1 MLSTFLSSLFGFI
14 FLNIPIAFSLILTTI
29 VLMVFAGELS
39 SANIAS
45 SVYRGIDNFPL
56 MAIPFFMLA
65 GEIMNVGGMSRRI
78 VNFANALV
86 GHVTGGLGYVSV
98 VASMIF
104 AGVSGSAVADTSA
117 IGSILLPIMKKEG
130 YDVPKSTA
138 LIAAA
143 GTIGPIIPPSI
154 PMILFGVVA
163 GVSIVKLF
171 LGGVVPGILI
181 GVGLMIVWYF
191 HAKKMGYKAVGHRQT
206 RAEMMTAVKE
216 AGWALMLPIIILGG
230 IVSGVYTPTEAAVVA
245 VVYAF
250 FIGMFVYKELKISQ
264 MPEILVMSG
273 KGTAIVLLVC
283 GAATAAGYMI
293 TTAQVPLMLLRT
305 LNELAG
311 GNVLLAMFW
320 INVLLL
326 IVGCVMDL
334 TPALLILAPMLLP
347 VAESY
352 GLDPV
357 YFGVVMCVNL
367 CIGLI
372 TPPVGTVLYV
382 GCGLS
387 KISMGQITKPLLPFI
402 GVMITV
408 LLLITYIPSLITF
421 IPNLFTN

>member
-1 MLSTFLSSLFGFI
+1 MLSTFLASLFSFI

-29 VLMVFAGELS
+29 VLMVFSNELS

-65 GEIMNVGGMSRRI
+65 GEIMNVGGMSKRI
-78 VNFANALV
+78 VDFANALV
-86 GHVTGGLGYVSV
+86 GHVTGGLGYVAV

-138 LIAAA
+138 LISSA
-143 GTIGPIIPPSI
+143 GCIGPIIPPSI
-154 PMILFGVVA
+154 PMIIFGVVA
-163 GVSIVKLF
+163 NVSIVKLF
-171 LGGVVPGILI
+171 LGGIVPGVLI

-191 HAKKMGYKAVGHRQT
+191 HSKKRGYRALGHRRT
-206 RAEMMTAVKE
+206 GPEMVAAVKE
-216 AGWALMLPIIILGG
+216 AGWALMLPVIILGG
-230 IVSGVYTPTEAAVVA
+230 IVTGIYTPTEAAVVA

-250 FIGMFVYKELKISQ
+250 GIGMFVYKELKLSQ
-264 MPEILVMSG
+264 LPDIFVMAG
-273 KGTAIVLLVC
+273 KSTAVVLLVC

-293 TTAQVPLMLLRT
+293 TTAQVPELLLRT
-305 LNELAG
+305 LDKLAG
-311 GNVLLAMFW
+311 GNVIMAMFW
-320 INVLLL
+320 INILLL

-347 VAESY
+347 VAEGY

-357 YFGVVMCVNL
+357 YFGVVMVVNL

-372 TPPVGTVLYV
+372 TPPVGNVLFV

-387 KISMGQITKPLLPFI
+387 KISMGEVTPPLLQFI
-402 GVMITV
+402 AVMIVV
-408 LLLITYIPSLITF
+408 LLMITYIPGLITF
-421 IPNLFTN
+421 IPNMVSR

>member
-1 MLSTFLSSLFGFI
+1 MLIAFLSSLFSFI
-14 FLNIPIAFSLILTTI
+14 FLNVPIAFSLILTTI
-29 VLMVFAGELS
+29 VLMVFSNELS

-45 SVYRGIDNFPL
+45 SIYRGIDNFPL

-65 GEIMNVGGMSRRI
+65 GEIMNVGGMSKRI
-78 VNFANALV
+78 VGFANALV
-86 GHVTGGLGYVSV
+86 GHVTGGLGYVAV
-98 VASMIF
+98 MASMLF

-130 YDVPKSTA
+130 YDTPKSTA

-154 PMILFGVVA
+154 PMIIFGVIG

-171 LGGVVPGILI
+171 LGGIIPGILI

-191 HAKKMGYKAVGHRQT
+191 HAKKSGYRTGKRVNRSEFMQALKG
-206 RAEMMTAVKE
+206 AS
-216 AGWALMLPIIILGG
+216 WALMLPIIILGG
-230 IVSGVYTPTEAAVVA
+230 IVTGIYTPTEAAVVA

-250 FIGMFVYKELKISQ
+250 IIGMFVYRELTFSQ
-264 MPEILVMSG
+264 LPSIFMHAA
-273 KGTAIVLLVC
+273 KATAIVLLVC

-293 TTAQVPLMLLRT
+293 TTAQIPKMLLNT
-305 LNELAG
+305 LDQLSG

-320 INVLLL
+320 INVLLI

-334 TPALLILAPMLLP
+334 TPALLILGPMLLP
-347 VAESY
+347 VAEGY

-387 KISMGQITKPLLPFI
+387 KISIGEITKPLLPFI
-402 GVMITV
+402 AVMFAV
-408 LLLITYIPSLITF
+408 LFLITYVPGLITF
-421 IPNLFTN
+421 IPNLVK

>member
-1 MLSTFLSSLFGFI
+1 MLTAFLSSLFGFI

-29 VLMVFAGELS
+29 VLMVYAGELS

-45 SVYRGIDNFPL
+45 SIYRGIDNFPL

-78 VNFANALV
+78 VNFANVLV

-138 LIAAA
+138 LISAA

-171 LGGVVPGILI
+171 LGGIIPGILI
-181 GVGLMIVWYF
+181 GLGLMTVWYF
-191 HAKKMGYKAVGHRQT
+191 HAKKQGYKAPSSRLT
-206 RAEMMTAVKE
+206 RKEVLAAVKE

-230 IVSGVYTPTEAAVVA
+230 IITGIYTPTEAAVVA

-250 FIGMFVYKELKISQ
+250 FIGMFIYRELKLSH
-264 MPEILVMSG
+264 MPEILVMAG
-273 KGTAIVLLVC
+273 KATAIVLLVC

-293 TTAQVPLMLLRT
+293 TTAQVPEMLMRT
-305 LNELAG
+305 LTHLAG
-311 GNVLLAMFW
+311 DSPILAMFW
-320 INVLLL
+320 INILLL

-347 VAESY
+347 VAEGY

-402 GVMITV
+402 GVMVVV
-408 LLLITYIPSLITF
+408 LFLITYIPGLITF
-421 IPNLFTN
+421 IPNLVNR

>member
-1 MLSTFLSSLFGFI
+1 MLSAFLSSLFGFI

-78 VNFANALV
+78 VNFANVLV

-138 LIAAA
+138 LVAAA
-143 GTIGPIIPPSI
+143 GCIGPIIPPSI

-171 LGGVVPGILI
+171 LGGIIPGILI
-181 GVGLMIVWYF
+181 GIGLMIVWYF
-191 HAKKMGYKAVGHRQT
+191 HAKKMGYRAVGRRKT
-206 RAEMMTAVKE
+206 RAEVLAGVKE

-230 IVSGVYTPTEAAVVA
+230 IITGIYTPTEAAVVA

-250 FIGMFVYKELKISQ
+250 GIGMFVYKELKMSH
-264 MPEILVMSG
+264 MPEILVMAG

-293 TTAQVPLMLLRT
+293 TTAQVPEMLMRT
-305 LNELAG
+305 LADLAG

-320 INVLLL
+320 INILLL

-347 VAESY
+347 IAESY

-402 GVMITV
+402 GVMIVV
-408 LLLITYIPSLITF
+408 LMLITYIPGLITF
-421 IPNLFTN
+421 IPNLVNQ

>member
-1 MLSTFLSSLFGFI
+1 MLSAFLSSLFGFI

-171 LGGVVPGILI
+171 LGGIVPGILI

-191 HAKKMGYKAVGHRQT
+191 HAKKKGYKAVGHRQT